1 MKIEYDFSKI
11 KITPLL
17 ETLKLE
23 SIDDSVYF
31 SEKYSNYISN
41 SRLGLLLKY
50 GAKEFF
56 EGLGAN
62 KEFSSS
68 LSLGSALHQLV
79 LQPDSYHLVES
90 VNRPTAKA
98 GLMADYLYNPSG
110 ITPSDE
116 QIIEASDAVGYYKGK
131 MSEKKIKDLR
141 EKCNEYWRSRAI
153 YEKGKEPSEKEDIFI
168 DEKSKNTIR
177 LCLEEINNNK
187 NFQTLLHPEGLL
199 EKPISENEKAILLDI
214 MVTMPE
220 SKEPIIY
227 KLKSKLDNFT
237 IDKESNVITV
247 NDLKT
252 TSKILPEFPGVID
265 FFHYDREIAMYSYL
279 LKLCAEKFYGLKDCT
294 TKGNFLVVET
304 IPKYYTQVFPMT
316 KELYKRGLHE
326 FLYLLKCVA
335 YFNVIEGFKFA
346 DTNV

>member
-1 MKIEYDFSKI
+1 MKIDYDFSKI
-11 KITPLL
+11 KITPLIDTLRL
-17 ETLKLE
+17 EN
-23 SIDDSVYF
+23 IDDEIYF

-56 EGLGAN
+56 EGLSAN
-62 KEFSSS
+62 SQVSSS

-79 LQPDSYHLVES
+79 LQPESYNLVDS

-98 GLMADYLYNPSG
+98 GLMADYLYNPNG
-110 ITPSDE
+110 ITPTDE
-116 QIIEASDAVGYYKGK
+116 QIIEASNVIGYYKDK
-131 MSEKKIKDLR
+131 MSANKIKDLR
-141 EKCNEYWRSRAI
+141 TKCNEYWRSRAL
-153 YEKGKEPSEKEDIFI
+153 YENAREPSDKIDIFI
-168 DEKSKNTIR
+168 DEKSKNTLR
-177 LCLEEINNNK
+177 FCLKAIDENDNFNK
-187 NFQTLLHPEGLL
+187 LLHPEGLL
-199 EKPISENEKAILLDI
+199 EQPISENEKTILLDI
-214 MVTMPE
+214 MVEMPE

-237 IDKESNVITV
+237 IDKEAEVITV

-252 TSKILPEFPGVID
+252 TSKILPEFPSVINY
-265 FFHYDREIAMYSYL
+265 FHYDREIAMYSYL
-279 LKLCAEKFYGLKDCT
+279 LKLCANKFYGLKDCK

-335 YFNVIEGFKFA
+335 YFNVIEGFEF
-346 DTNV
+346 NV